1 MSLLIQVLIAVIAA
15 TVIWSLIRH
24 LDPSKQPQDEPEQ
37 LQKDNDF
44 DEGQLFSV
52 KVELAFDYT
61 DAEGRKSKRH
71 LDVKNMEV
79 KTDWIFIWGYC
90 HSKED
95 YRTFNVSRVKN
106 CVDVETGE
114 MITDVASYLMEKHH
128 QQYEAYKS
136 SVYYTIDQFIEK
148 ESDLL
153 MVLFYVCKADGRFS
167 AAEKTVLVDLLI
179 TLTGD
184 NRITAEE
191 IKNIFK
197 YEKSPSKTDFEMM
210 TLNLSNKDIVKK
222 QLVLQAAKDII
233 NTQKQVSEDEQYAL
247 NYLEKNLKLDI

>member
-1 MSLLIQVLIAVIAA
+1 
-15 TVIWSLIRH
+15 
-24 LDPSKQPQDEPEQ
+24 
-37 LQKDNDF
+37 
-44 DEGQLFSV
+44 
-52 KVELAFDYT
+52 
-61 DAEGRKSKRH
+61 
-71 LDVKNMEV
+71 
-79 KTDWIFIWGYC
+79 
-90 HSKED
+90 
-95 YRTFNVSRVKN
+95 
-106 CVDVETGE
+106 